1 MKECSPELWEPT
13 ENLHMCRMIPLFLEL
28 QERHVRKTTPSNQSG
43 TRSSPN
49 KQNKCDILK
58 IIQSPTQKQ
67 SFLSPWSKLEIKSP
81 IFQKVCFILE
91 IASFKSGE
99 KKKKTKQTRGS
110 LERKALLNS
119 AGALHKFLPLFR
131 HLFRKKSPLTRRR
144 NNSSSSARL
153 IPPQAG
159 SGSRSRT
166 DSAPTPQL
174 VQPQTELGSGT
185 ERRGRVS
192 SRLVGCPGT
201 TDKSL

>member
-1 MKECSPELWEPT
+1 MKECSPELWKQT

-28 QERHVRKTTPSNQSG
+28 RERHVRKTTPSNQSG
-43 TRSSPN
+43 TQSSPN

-58 IIQSPTQKQ
+58 IIHSPTQKQ

-91 IASFKSGE
+91 IASFRSGGKKDKTNERIFGE
-99 KKKKTKQTRGS
+99 KSSSKLSR
-110 LERKALLNS
+110 RS
-119 AGALHKFLPLFR
+119 AQVSPSFQAPLQEK
-131 HLFRKKSPLTRRR
+131 LPLTRRR